1 MNSKCKASE
10 NISRLYSGSDSED
23 GDKTKKGEYK
33 SNMQISAIMGPLSL
47 LNSFMLMLPNSFG
60 RQQGPYIF

>member
-10 NISRLYSGSDSED
+10 NISRLYSVSDSED

-33 SNMQISAIMGPLSL
+33 SRMQIFFTKLFYA
-47 LNSFMLMLPNSFG
+47 NAA
-60 RQQGPYIF
+60 

>member
-1 MNSKCKASE
+1 MNSKCKASK
-10 NISRLYSGSDSED
+10 NISRLYNGSDSED

-47 LNSFMLMLPNSFG
+47 LNSFMLMLSNSFG